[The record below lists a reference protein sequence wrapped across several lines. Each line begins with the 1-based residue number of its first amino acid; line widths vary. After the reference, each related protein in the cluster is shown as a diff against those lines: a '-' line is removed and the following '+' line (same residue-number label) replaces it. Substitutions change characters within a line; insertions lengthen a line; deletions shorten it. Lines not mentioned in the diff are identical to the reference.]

1 MTIYGAFHSTD
12 HPEILTMVRAGTL
25 DDVKKLEGRRPDAA
39 DRVNVRAGSYVVV
52 RDQSGAE
59 RLYHVGRLKADGGQR
74 EVSKA
79 LEAIG
84 VAEAEPPT
92 QRRAERNQVIKDSFD
107 LGLVLNS
114 GPVTYDVIWESGTI
128 SKYRHGQRDVR
139 VATEQDL
146 VRHKDVVT
154 SLRKVAGAARRRRQ
168 GNHRAPRR

>member
-25 DDVKKLEGRRPDAA
+25 DDVKKLDGRRPDAA

-52 RDQSGAE
+52 RNASGTE
-59 RLYHVGRLKADGGQR
+59 RLYHVGRLKADGGWK
-74 EVSKA
+74 EISEA

-84 VAEAEPPT
+84 VAEAGPPAP
-92 QRRAERNQVIKDSFD
+92 RRAERNQVLKDSFD

-114 GPVTYDVIWESGTI
+114 GPVIYDVIWASGAV

-146 VRHKDVVT
+146 VDHKGVVAA
-154 SLRKVAGAARRRRQ
+154 LKKAAGAARRRRQ